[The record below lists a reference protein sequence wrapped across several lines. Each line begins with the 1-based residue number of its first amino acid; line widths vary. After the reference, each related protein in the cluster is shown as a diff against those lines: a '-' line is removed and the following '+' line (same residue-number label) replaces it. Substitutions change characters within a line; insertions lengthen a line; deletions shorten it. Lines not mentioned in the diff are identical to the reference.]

1 MMDTNDMI
9 FARKVWKLLVAIKDG
24 LVLLLLLL
32 FFGGLY
38 AGLSSRPSPAQV
50 REGALLLRLKGA
62 VVEEPE
68 QVDPFTALASR
79 SVPDA
84 QYRARDLVRAI
95 DAAAKD
101 GRIKA
106 VALDLTGFRGAG
118 FVHLTELGAALD
130 RVRAAKKPVLAYG
143 VMYDDD
149 GVLLAAHASEVWINP
164 LGAAYIQ
171 GPGGQTPYFKAL
183 IDRFKI
189 NVHVYRVGTYKD
201 FVEPYEREDMSAP
214 AREARGAVLGAIFAQ
229 WQDNVRQARPKAR
242 LDLAI
247 GKMIETIRGAGG
259 DSAKAAV
266 AAGLVD
272 RIGDRVAFGQR
283 VAELAG
289 KDAADLTPGA
299 FAHTSLRTW
308 LAANPAPSGGKRIG
322 VVTVAGE
329 IVDGDAGPGV
339 AGGDRIA
346 ALLESSAAA
355 DLAGLVVRVDS
366 PGGSVM
372 ASERIR
378 GAIERIKARGVPVA
392 VSMGNLAASGGY
404 WVSTPGTRIFAEP
417 GTITGSIGIFAV
429 VPSFERTLADYGVK
443 SDGVRTTPLSGQPDI
458 LGGFSPEMEQLLQ
471 TNIEAGYARFIGLV
485 AKSRGKTPAQIDAV
499 AQGRIWDGGTARQ
512 IGLVDQFGTLDD
524 ALAWVAGQARLKAG
538 EWSPAYLGQTDS
550 RYASLMQKLFGKD
563 EDSEAPEGDA
573 FAELARHQQATLV
586 AALGGAERLVGVRG
600 AQAYCLGCPGQPP
613 RVAAA
618 AQQPGPLTRWLA
630 ALVR

>member
-1 MMDTNDMI
+1 MI

-32 FFGGLY
+32 FFGALY

-50 REGALLLRLKGA
+50 REGALLLRLKGV
-62 VVEEPE
+62 VVEEPQ
-68 QVDPFTALASR
+68 QVDPLTALASR
-79 SVPDA
+79 AMPETE
-84 QYRARDLVRAI
+84 YRARDLVRAL
-95 DAAAKD
+95 DAAARD

-106 VALDLTGFRGAG
+106 VALDLTGFGGGG
-118 FVHLTELGAALD
+118 FVHLTEIGAALD

-143 VMYDDD
+143 ATLDDD
-149 GVLLAAHASEVWINP
+149 ALLLAAHASEIWIHP
-164 LGAAYIQ
+164 LGGAYIT
-171 GPGGQTPYFKAL
+171 GPGGHTPYFKAL

-214 AREARGAVLGAIFAQ
+214 SREARSAVLQAIFGQ
-229 WQDNVRQARPKAR
+229 WQDNVRKARPRVR
-242 LDLAI
+242 LDLATT
-247 GKMIETIRGAGG
+247 GLVNTIRAAGG
-259 DSAKAAV
+259 DTATGAL
-266 AAGLVD
+266 AAGLAD
-272 RIGDRVAFGQR
+272 RIGDRAAFGTR

-289 KDAADLTPGA
+289 KDPADRAPGA

-308 LAANPAPSGGKRIG
+308 MAANPAPSGGKRIG
-322 VVTVAGE
+322 VVTIAGE

-355 DLAGLVVRVDS
+355 DLAGLVIRVDS

-392 VSMGNLAASGGY
+392 VSMANVAASGGY

-429 VPSFERTLADYGVK
+429 LPSFERTLADYGVR
-443 SDGVRTTPLSGQPDI
+443 SDGVRTTPLSGQPDV
-458 LGGFSPEMEQLLQ
+458 LGGFSPEVEQLLQ
-471 TNIEAGYARFIGLV
+471 ANIEGGYQRFIGLV
-485 AKSRGKTPAQIDAV
+485 AGARGKSPAQIDAI

-512 IGLVDQFGTLDD
+512 IGLVDQFGALDD
-524 ALAWVAGQARLKAG
+524 ALAWVAGQAKLG
-538 EWSPAYLGQTDS
+538 EGTWSPLYLGQSDN
-550 RYASLMQKLFGKD
+550 RYASLLQQVFGGQDD
-563 EDSEAPEGDA
+563 ESDAPEGDV
-573 FAELARHQQATLV
+573 FAALAQRQQARLM
-586 AALGGAERLVGVRG
+586 AALAGADRIVSGRG
-600 AQAYCLGCPGQPP
+600 AQAYCLGCPAQPGAA
-613 RVAAA
+613 VAP
-618 AQQPGPLTRWLA
+618 QPGPLTRWVA
-630 ALVR
+630 ALLR